1 MLTAANAFFVAAEF
15 SLVTVDR
22 ASIEE
27 QAAQGDRSA
36 RRLSNALHSLSFQ
49 LSGAQ
54 LGITLSALLTGYL
67 AEPAIAQL
75 LHPLTSLLPGSKNLA
90 DGVAVAIA
98 LLLATLISMLFGEL
112 VPKNAALAR
121 PRGVALWTAG
131 PLRVFS
137 TILRPIIAVLNGTAN
152 IIVRRLGIEPQEE
165 LASARSPEELG
176 LLAAISARAGALPTE
191 TATLLQR
198 TIRFGDKRAAEAM
211 TPRVDVVGLEATA
224 TVDDLLALAT
234 ASGHTR
240 FPIYIDT
247 LDQVV
252 GVVGVIDALGV
263 PAQRRSETLARSI
276 SRDPVLVPESLDLD
290 GVLAALRAAGAEL
303 AVVVDEY
310 GGTDGIVT
318 TEDLV
323 EELVGEIDDEYD
335 PPTSLDA
342 PRITAPDADQA
353 RLVPGLLR
361 EDELAEETGF
371 RLPDGPYETLAGFV
385 MSQLGRIPVE
395 GERVEF
401 NGWTFIVTSVER
413 HRIEQV
419 KVRPAAEWLEE
430 QRARAAEAAA
440 ARAAS
445 ARETGDASET
455 DRPRALR
462 SSDAAGSEGSG
473 DAAVA
478 ASSAGDG
485 DAPEQVEQHDDAAR
499 AAERSSAASEQTTAP
514 QGDGNLS
521 SVGSRGKAQ

>member
-1 MLTAANAFFVAAEF
+1 MAAEF

-22 ASIEE
+22 ASISE
-27 QAAQGDRSA
+27 QAAAGDRSA
-36 RRLSNALHSLSFQ
+36 RRLSTALHSLSFQ

-67 AEPAIAQL
+67 AEPAIAEL
-75 LHPLTSLLPGSKNLA
+75 IEPVIPGSDEVA
-90 DGVAVAIA
+90 DGIAVALA
-98 LLLATLISMLFGEL
+98 LVIATLISMLFGEL

-121 PRGVALWTAG
+121 PRGLALWTAG
-131 PLRVFS
+131 PLRIFS
-137 TILRPIIAVLNGTAN
+137 LVLRPIIALLNGTAN
-152 IIVRRLGIEPQEE
+152 VIVRRLGIEPQEE

-224 TVDDLLALAT
+224 TVEDLLALAT
-234 ASGHTR
+234 ESGHTR

-252 GVVGVIDALGV
+252 GVVGVIDALSV
-263 PAQRRSETLARSI
+263 PAQRRGETLARSI
-276 SRDPVLVPESLDLD
+276 GRDPVQVPESLDLD
-290 GVLAALRAAGAEL
+290 AVLAALRAGNAEI
-303 AVVVDEY
+303 AIVVDEY

-335 PPTSLDA
+335 PPTGLDT

-353 RLVPGLLR
+353 VLVPGVLR
-361 EDELAEETGF
+361 EDELAELTGF

-395 GERVEF
+395 GERAEY
-401 NGWTFIVTSVER
+401 NGWTFVVTSVER

-419 KVRPAAEWLEE
+419 KVRPSPEWLEE
-430 QRARAAEAAA
+430 RRQQAAEARTGADSSA
-440 ARAAS
+440 DGGQGAEHEADSAVRNAS
-445 ARETGDASET
+445 G
-455 DRPRALR
+455 
-462 SSDAAGSEGSG
+462 AAGGGAATASG
-473 DAAVA
+473 DRGEGPSRAV
-478 ASSAGDG
+478 SG
-485 DAPEQVEQHDDAAR
+485 P
-499 AAERSSAASEQTTAP
+499 AASEMKS
-514 QGDGNLS
+514 LS
-521 SVGSRGKAQ
+521 VSRGKAQ